1 MSVTSHAISQIKQLI
16 MSGEISPGEKL
27 PKESELAMKLGVSR
41 SSLREAVRALTALG
55 VLDARQGDGTYV
67 TSLEPYLLLQGTRF
81 VVELLEKETLLELL
95 MVRRLLEPGATAL
108 AAARISD
115 FDLSRLR
122 ECLRRMDCASTQEEL
137 VEADDEFHSII
148 VNASGRPMLAAL
160 VKSFT
165 SRTFRARIWRGL
177 TDEEAVEQSRRAHNS
192 IYRAIERRDP
202 ELAHAAAT
210 QHIAEVESWFQSK
223 FESSGSVA
231 EMNGGIA

>member
-1 MSVTSHAISQIKQLI
+1 
-16 MSGEISPGEKL
+16 
-27 PKESELAMKLGVSR
+27 MKLGVSR

-115 FDLSRLR
+115 FDLSRMR
-122 ECLRRMDCASTQEEL
+122 ECLRRMDSASTQEEL

-148 VNASGRPMLAAL
+148 VNASGRPTLAAL
-160 VKSFT
+160 VKASPAERSGHVYGVG
-165 SRTFRARIWRGL
+165 SRTKRQWNRIGARTIRFTEPSIGRIPSSPTRRPPNTSPRSSHGSRASLRV
-177 TDEEAVEQSRRAHNS
+177 AVAL
-192 IYRAIERRDP
+192 P
-202 ELAHAAAT
+202 
-210 QHIAEVESWFQSK
+210 K
-223 FESSGSVA
+223 
-231 EMNGGIA
+231 

>member
-115 FDLSRLR
+115 SDLSRLR
-122 ECLRRMDCASTQEEL
+122 ECLRRMDSASTQEEL

-148 VNASGRPMLAAL
+148 VNASGRPTLAAL
-160 VKSFT
+160 VKSFS
-165 SRTFRARIWRGL
+165 SRPFRARIWRGL
-177 TDEEAVEQSRRAHNS
+177 SDEVAVEQSRRAHYS
-192 IYRAIERRDP
+192 IYRAIEWRDP
-202 ELAHAAAT
+202 ELAHAAAP
-210 QHIAEVESWFQSK
+210 QHIAEVESWFESK
-223 FESSGSVA
+223 FERSGSVA
-231 EMNGGIA
+231 EMNGGAA